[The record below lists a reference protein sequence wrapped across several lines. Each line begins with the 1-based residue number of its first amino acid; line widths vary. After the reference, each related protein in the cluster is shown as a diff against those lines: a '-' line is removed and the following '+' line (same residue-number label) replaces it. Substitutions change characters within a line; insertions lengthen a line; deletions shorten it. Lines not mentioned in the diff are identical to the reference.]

1 VKNDVSSDVRIERL
15 RQDIRDIDT
24 QIREDRVLGR
34 TDRVHT
40 LQSRRRVLRTELIA
54 LDAVEEPQ

>member
-1 VKNDVSSDVRIERL
+1 MKNDVSSDVRIERL
-15 RQDIRDIDT
+15 RQDIRDVDT
-24 QIREDRVLGR
+24 QIREARVLGR